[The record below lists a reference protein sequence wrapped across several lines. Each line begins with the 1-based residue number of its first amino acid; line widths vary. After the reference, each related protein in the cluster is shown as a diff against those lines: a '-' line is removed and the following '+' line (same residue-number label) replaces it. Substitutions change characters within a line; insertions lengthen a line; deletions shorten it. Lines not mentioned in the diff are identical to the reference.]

1 MYRILVLKRKLQ
13 YTLLFIC
20 CSLIQYAL
28 LTYVVSQLLQYTNSI
43 TVFSVE
49 PEINDGNVSPNLD
62 ESQSGGVVS
71 NPETNILDTTGTVFS
86 KMKL

>member
-13 YTLLFIC
+13 YTMLSIC

-49 PEINDGNVSPNLD
+49 AEIDGGDVSPRLN
-62 ESQSGGVVS
+62 ESQSDDVTS
-71 NPETNILDTTGTVFS
+71 NPETNILDTSGTVLS